1 MPPRYRLSP
10 RWGRRAVALLLCA
23 FGALALSVAEAT
35 AAAPA
40 RLLVLGDSLTAGFG
54 VPSAEGFE
62 DRLTAALAAAGH
74 PVTIDDA
81 AVSGDTTAGGRA
93 RLPWVLGD
101 GEPDVAIVELG
112 GNDGLRGLPTAE
124 MEANLAAILDTFA
137 KRHIPV
143 LLAGMYAPPNL
154 GETYGKEFRAV
165 FERLA
170 KRPGVIFYP
179 FFLAGVAG
187 NPALMQA
194 DMIHPNAAGVKIIV
208 AAILPYVERLLA
220 EAGKR

>member
-1 MPPRYRLSP
+1 M
-10 RWGRRAVALLLCA
+10 ALLLCVL
-23 FGALALSVAEAT
+23 GALALSPT
-35 AAAPA
+35 AAKATTPVQ
-40 RLLVLGDSLTAGFG
+40 LLVLGDSLTAGFG

-62 DRLTAALAAAGH
+62 DRLSAALAAAGH

-93 RLPWVLGD
+93 RLQWVLGE
-101 GEPDVAIVELG
+101 GEPDAAIVELG
-112 GNDGLRGLPTAE
+112 GNDGLRGLPTTE

-137 KRHIPV
+137 ERHIPV

-154 GETYGKEFRAV
+154 GETYGNAFREV
-165 FERLA
+165 FERLS
-170 KRPGVIFYP
+170 KRPGIIFYP

-187 NPALMQA
+187 NPALMQP
-194 DMIHPNAAGVKIIV
+194 DMIHPNAAGVTIIV
-208 AAILPYVERLLA
+208 ARILPYVERLLV